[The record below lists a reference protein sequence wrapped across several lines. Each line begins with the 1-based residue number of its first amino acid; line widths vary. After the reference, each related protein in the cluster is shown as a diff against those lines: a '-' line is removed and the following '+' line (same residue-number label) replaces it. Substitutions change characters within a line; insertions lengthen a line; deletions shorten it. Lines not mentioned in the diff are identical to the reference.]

1 MNPVTKQ
8 EVEAIFLKQT
18 GLRPE
23 ELFPSSRLEQ
33 DCCITG
39 DDAWELLEAI
49 QEKFGTDLSDL
60 DFELYFHGEAEGLLS
75 RLLNRSRE
83 KHRLAFPV
91 TVNHLFQVV
100 EKGKWFA
107 PPKVRKI

>member
-1 MNPVTKQ
+1 MNQATKQ
-8 EVEAIFLKQT
+8 ELEAIFLKQAR
-18 GLRPE
+18 LRPE
-23 ELFPSSRLEQ
+23 ELFPNSRLEQ
-33 DCCITG
+33 DCGVTG

-49 QEKFGTDLSDL
+49 HAKFGTDLTSL

-91 TVNHLFQVV
+91 TVGHLFQVV
-100 EKGKWFA
+100 EKGEWFA
-107 PPKVRKI
+107 PPQVRKI

>member
-33 DCCITG
+33 DCGITG